1 MEDPVEMTKHDA
13 QKTSS
18 HGWKSQVLAFY
29 QSWVIIITE
38 CYYIILKILQELFKS
53 DAATSKHGKDKE
65 DAPKKAKAATGVS
78 NLRSAGEIERE
89 NTNEV
94 SEITQPH
101 TVVDLPPAATP
112 ASEPPKQEVVTPSA
126 ITTEPPKQDQGVI
139 PVPEQPSLSKSASS
153 VEPNNDQ
160 SKNTLVIKNL
170 PFKFKLNDLE
180 KLLNEHQAKP
190 KNVRLLRDDSGKF
203 TGMAFIRCAS
213 KEDAQRLITSM
224 HGLDIGG
231 RNIQVEFK
239 TKKQKKKNK
248 LGQSTD
254 SLNSSS
260 DELPNGN
267 RLRHSSEGI
276 ADRLRHSNEG
286 MADRISTVTVA
297 AVPAPP
303 QLQKV
308 VQAPPQI
315 QPQKANFSK
324 LSVSAEHSFE
334 DKQQSK
340 QQQQLPFRRKS
351 LAVEPTSYLHSRVHI
366 APSNGIRPI
375 RQPVGP
381 DGKTNGFSEDY
392 RRARNLK

>member
-1 MEDPVEMTKHDA
+1 MEDPVDMTKHDA

-18 HGWKSQVLAFY
+18 HGWKAQVLAFY
-29 QSWVIIITE
+29 Q
-38 CYYIILKILQELFKS
+38 KLFKS
-53 DAATSKHGKDKE
+53 DAATSKHSKDKG
-65 DAPKKAKAATGVS
+65 DAQKKAKAATGGS

-89 NTNEV
+89 TQET
-94 SEITQPH
+94 SEISH
-101 TVVDLPPAATP
+101 TVVDLPPAATTAVEP
-112 ASEPPKQEVVTPSA
+112 AKEVTPSA
-126 ITTEPPKQDQGVI
+126 ITTEPPKQDEGVI

-153 VEPNNDQ
+153 VEPTNDQ

-180 KLLNEHQAKP
+180 KLLIEHQAKP
-190 KNVRLLRDDSGKF
+190 KNVRLLRDDAGKF

-213 KEDAQRLITSM
+213 KDDAQRLITSM

-260 DELPNGN
+260 DELPSVN
-267 RLRHSSEGI
+267 RLRLSSEGI
-276 ADRLRHSNEG
+276 ADRLP
-286 MADRISTVTVA
+286 STVTVA
-297 AVPAPP
+297 SVPAPP

-308 VQAPPQI
+308 VPAPPQI
-315 QPQKANFSK
+315 QPQKTNFNK

-334 DKQQSK
+334 DKYSK
-340 QQQQLPFRRKS
+340 QPQPLPFRRKS

-366 APSNGIRPI
+366 APSNGPNIRPI

-381 DGKTNGFSEDY
+381 DGKTNGFSEEY
-392 RRARNLK
+392 RRARNFTK

>member
-1 MEDPVEMTKHDA
+1 MEDPVDMTKHDA
-13 QKTSS
+13 QKTS

-29 QSWVIIITE
+29 Q
-38 CYYIILKILQELFKS
+38 KLFKS
-53 DAATSKHGKDKE
+53 DAATSRHGKDKD
-65 DAPKKAKAATGVS
+65 DAPKKTRAATGVS

-89 NTNEV
+89 NTNEA
-94 SEITQPH
+94 SEISQAH

-112 ASEPPKQEVVTPSA
+112 ASEPPKQEVTPSA

-180 KLLNEHQAKP
+180 KLLNDHQAKP

-213 KEDAQRLITSM
+213 KDDAQRLITGM

-267 RLRHSSEGI
+267 RLRLSSEGI
-276 ADRLRHSNEG
+276 ADRLRHSSEG

-297 AVPAPP
+297 SVPAPP

-334 DKQQSK
+334 DKLESK
-340 QQQQLPFRRKS
+340 QLPFRRKS

-366 APSNGIRPI
+366 APSNGIRPV

-392 RRARNLK
+392 RRARTWK

>member
-1 MEDPVEMTKHDA
+1 MEDPVDMTKHDA

-29 QSWVIIITE
+29 Q
-38 CYYIILKILQELFKS
+38 KLFKS
-53 DAATSKHGKDKE
+53 DAATSKHGKDK
-65 DAPKKAKAATGVS
+65 DNAPKKNKAATGVS
-78 NLRSAGEIERE
+78 NLRSAGDIDRE
-89 NTNEV
+89 NTNEA
-94 SEITQPH
+94 SEISQPH

-112 ASEPPKQEVVTPSA
+112 ASEPPKQEVTPSA

-139 PVPEQPSLSKSASS
+139 PVPEQPTLSSSLSKSASS

-213 KEDAQRLITSM
+213 KDDAQRLITGM

-267 RLRHSSEGI
+267 RLRLSSEGI
-276 ADRLRHSNEG
+276 ADRLRHSSEG

-297 AVPAPP
+297 SVPAPP

-334 DKQQSK
+334 DKLESK
-340 QQQQLPFRRKS
+340 QLPFRRKS

-366 APSNGIRPI
+366 APSNGIRPV

-392 RRARNLK
+392 RRARTWK

>member
-1 MEDPVEMTKHDA
+1 MEDPVDMTKHDA
-13 QKTSS
+13 QKTS

-29 QSWVIIITE
+29 Q
-38 CYYIILKILQELFKS
+38 KLFKS
-53 DAATSKHGKDKE
+53 DAATSRHGKDKD
-65 DAPKKAKAATGVS
+65 DAPKKTRAATGVS

-89 NTNEV
+89 NTNEA
-94 SEITQPH
+94 SEISQAH

-112 ASEPPKQEVVTPSA
+112 ASEPPKQEVTPSA

-180 KLLNEHQAKP
+180 KLLNDHQAKP

-213 KEDAQRLITSM
+213 KDDAQRLITSM

-267 RLRHSSEGI
+267 RLRLSSEGISDRLRHSSEGIAERLRHSSEGI
-276 ADRLRHSNEG
+276 ADRV
-286 MADRISTVTVA
+286 STVTVA
-297 AVPAPP
+297 SVPAPP

-334 DKQQSK
+334 DNKHSKQQQQQQQ

-366 APSNGIRPI
+366 APANGIRPV

-381 DGKTNGFSEDY
+381 DGKTNGFSDAY
-392 RRARNLK
+392 QSWRSKNVK